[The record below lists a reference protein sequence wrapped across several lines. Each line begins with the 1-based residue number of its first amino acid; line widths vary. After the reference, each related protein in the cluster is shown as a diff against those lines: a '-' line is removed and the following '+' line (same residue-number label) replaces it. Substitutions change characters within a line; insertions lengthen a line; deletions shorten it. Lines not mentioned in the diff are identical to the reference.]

1 MSGQTHA
8 VCAYRGSGSS
18 IVFLPQ
24 TACSAIV
31 HVFDRCRRDR
41 KSLFSAAFYNADAL
55 RVLRQISETVLATSR
70 KTTFQAKCAAA
81 VFQGSR

>member
-31 HVFDRCRRDR
+31 HVFERCSRGR
-41 KSLFSAAFYNADAL
+41 KPLFSGIFLNAEAL
-55 RVLRQISETVLATSR
+55 P
-70 KTTFQAKCAAA
+70 
-81 VFQGSR
+81 